1 MGALTLMGLEERK
14 KPFAPLIPEVDFINY
29 NSFEDIDKIDSQT
42 SCVVLE
48 TIQGSAGFILPE
60 DGYLGAVKKKCEDV
74 GALLIL
80 DEIQTG
86 IGRTGKLFGF
96 ENFDCIPDVIVYG
109 KGLGGG
115 IPIGAFTSSKK
126 LMDSL
131 HINPILGHITTFGGN
146 PVITAAALQTL
157 KIVLNTELSEKSREK
172 EIIFRKKLNHKL
184 IKEIRGIGLMLCLIM
199 TNAEI
204 SDKLV
209 LEAKNQG
216 LILFWLLI
224 EKRAVRI
231 TPPLTISK
239 KEIEDGCNII
249 LNILDSIQ

>member
-1 MGALTLMGLEERK
+1 MKWKPLALEEKK
-14 KPFAPLIPEVDFINY
+14 KPFEPLIPEVEFIIY
-29 NSFEDIDKIDSQT
+29 NSIEDIDKIDNKT
-42 SCVVLE
+42 SCVIVE
-48 TIQGSAGFILPE
+48 AIQGSAGFILPE
-60 DGYLGAVKKKCEDV
+60 KDYLKKLKIKCKEV

-126 LMDSL
+126 IMDSL
-131 HINPILGHITTFGGN
+131 HKNPILGHITTFGGN

-157 KIVLNTELSEKSREK
+157 KIVLDSEVMTNTLQYERF
-172 EIIFRKKLNHKL
+172 IRNKLKHHL
-184 IKEIRGIGLMLCLIM
+184 IKEIRGLGLMLCLIM
-199 TNAEI
+199 KDSETA
-204 SDKLV
+204 DKLV
-209 LEAKNQG
+209 LKAKEKG

-239 KEIEDGCNII
+239 KELSEGCNII
-249 LNILDSIQ
+249 LDLLETI